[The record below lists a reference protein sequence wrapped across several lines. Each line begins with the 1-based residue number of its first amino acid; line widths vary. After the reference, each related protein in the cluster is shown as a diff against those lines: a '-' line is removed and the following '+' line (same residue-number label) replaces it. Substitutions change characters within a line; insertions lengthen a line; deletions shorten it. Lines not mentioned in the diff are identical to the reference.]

1 MEDLRRQRGPV
12 RRGLTKAL
20 IELELELENEFKNKI
35 SVQQKYSRTVYQRDQ
50 LVSLDRKIDQTLIDF
65 QASEE
70 ELAEEYDSVTDF
82 MNRFSDAEVRVYHYF
97 DTLNYGTESDAR
109 SAQRDV
115 SQKTQ
120 YRLPKLEFKKFNGDA
135 KSWLGFWSQFKQID
149 KDVTLAPED
158 KFQYLTQSTVEGSKA
173 REVVESF
180 PPSSEN
186 YPKVIHYFKE
196 RFGKE
201 EILLEVYVREL
212 LKLVLKNAITP
223 NENSCVSALYD
234 KLETQLRA
242 LDTLG
247 VTRDKFA
254 AMLYPLVE
262 SCLPEDVLRAWER
275 NRGHDYDQLED
286 KKDRLSML
294 MQFLKREVDG
304 ELRMSMARDGFG
316 VDGKKSK
323 PKIKPKPVEE
333 IPTATELFS
342 GHQAPNKFVCIFC
355 EKGHPTQDCFKAPK
369 LSLEEKRK
377 IVQEKKACFVCLRPG
392 HISKKCKA
400 SVRCQVCEKTHYV
413 AMCPDVPKG
422 KIETDKKPT
431 IDDGRFDVSLP
442 WVEGHPVLASNEE
455 LAVRRLVSSTKKLEA
470 LGRFD
475 DYQHVFDDWLTN
487 GIIEEVPANELD
499 NTGHYLPH
507 RAIIKESSDT
517 TKVRPVFD
525 ASAKKNGEASLN
537 DCLEKGRN
545 LLELIPNIIAGFRFH
560 RIGLISDIEKAFL
573 QISVKK
579 EERDFLRFLWWEK
592 GTKEIKKYRHC
603 RVVFGV

>member
-20 IELELELENEFKNKI
+20 IELELELENEFKSKI
-35 SVQQKYSRTVYQRDQ
+35 SVQQKYSPTVYQCDQ
-50 LVSLDRKIDQTLIDF
+50 LVSLDRKIDQTLVDF

-70 ELAEEYDSVTDF
+70 ELAEKYDSVTDF
-82 MNRFSDAEVRVYHYF
+82 MNRFSDADARVYHYF
-97 DTLNYGTESDAR
+97 DTLNFGTESDVR

-115 SQKTQ
+115 SQTIQ
-120 YRLPKLEFKKFNGDA
+120 YRLPKLEFEKFNGDA

-149 KDVTLAPED
+149 KDATLAPED
-158 KFQYLTQSTVEGSKA
+158 KFQYLIQSTLEGSKA

-180 PPSSEN
+180 PPLSEN

-201 EILLEVYVREL
+201 EILLELYVREL
-212 LKLVLKNAITP
+212 LKLVLKIAITP

-247 VTRDKFA
+247 VTSDKFA

-262 SCLPEDVLRAWER
+262 SCLPEDVLRRWKR

-294 MQFLKREVDG
+294 MQFLKTEVDG
-304 ELRMSMARDGFG
+304 ELRISMARDGFG

-323 PKIKPKPVEE
+323 PKNKLKPVEE

-342 GHQAPNKFVCIFC
+342 GHQAPNKIVCIFC
-355 EKGHPTQDCFKAPK
+355 EK
-369 LSLEEKRK
+369 
-377 IVQEKKACFVCLRPG
+377 PG
-392 HISKKCKA
+392 HISKKCNA
-400 SVRCQVCEKTHYV
+400 SVRCQVCEKRHYV

-431 IDDGRFDVSLP
+431 ID
-442 WVEGHPVLASNEE
+442 EGHPVLASNEE
-455 LAVRRLVSSTKKLEA
+455 LAVRRLGSSAKKLEA

-475 DYQHVFDDWLTN
+475 EYQHVFDDWLTY

-499 NTGHYLPH
+499 NTGNYLPH
-507 RAIIKESSDT
+507 RAVIKESSDT

-525 ASAKKNGEASLN
+525 ASAKKNVEASLN

-545 LLELIPNIIAGFRFH
+545 LLELIPNIIVGFRFH
-560 RIGLISDIEKAFL
+560 QIGLISDIEKAFL

-592 GTKEIKKYRHC
+592 ETKEIKKYRHC
-603 RVVFGV
+603 RVIFGVSSSPFLLATSLKMLFETVP